1 MSDFVKADGLVLY
14 AKLGTNYY
22 PIACGTSV
30 SISTTTDKIELA
42 PYQNS
47 KWRSFIYGRT
57 TGTITGSGLIK
68 VAPTGNLYS
77 PLDLIDYQQN
87 HDIILAKYSV
97 TDPQNNSRNYE
108 VACLIDDVTLSADA
122 GGTATYNFT
131 LSMTGN
137 PQYIQTPVD
146 TGGDNVQAWDYTAIG
161 GETSI
166 SDSVLVNN
174 EVVDVRRNG
183 IGLEVIFAGIPTGS
197 QVKFSDNTGI
207 LEFGFP
213 LGEGEYILVIY
224 VD

>member
-22 PIACGTSV
+22 PIACGTSI

-47 KWRSFIYGRT
+47 RWRSFIYGRT

-68 VAPTGNLYS
+68 VAPSGNLYS

-87 HDIILAKYSV
+87 HDIILAKYTV
-97 TDPQNNSRNYE
+97 TDPQNNSRTYE
-108 VACLIDDVTLSADA
+108 VACLIDDVTLAADA

-137 PQYIQTPVD
+137 PEYIQTPVD
-146 TGGDNVQAWDYTAIG
+146 TGGDNVQAWDYTATG
-161 GETSI
+161 GEVII
-166 SDSVLVNN
+166 SDPVLVNN

-183 IGLEVIFAGIPTGS
+183 IGLEVIFVGVPNGN
-197 QVKFSDNTGI
+197 QVKFTDNTGE
-207 LEFGFP
+207 LEFGFA
-213 LGEGEYILVIY
+213 LGAGEYILVIY